1 MGWAVVI
8 FLLVQSFFLIPQGGL
23 EGFAAVPKLGSR
35 ITVPR
40 ELFTLWSIYALIG
53 YVVIRGTIRKP
64 PKCLFFGLF
73 LAWVAIQVIY
83 PTSYYFRQV
92 FFYINPFGLKIFHY
106 ILFFGLGWW
115 LLSGVL
121 TRRDV
126 RIIGTGL
133 VGIGLIHSMLVIAQW
148 AGHPPI
154 LWLPAKWIPVDP
166 KHVVGFVGN
175 TWHLAAYLAFIVP
188 LALDR
193 FPDDMWWANLL
204 VYLLF
209 GLALYYTK
217 STAAVI
223 AAVVGVL
230 AYGGRE
236 LFRGWKAFALVALI
250 IIIPTYIIA
259 VDRPGKFDWDRYY
272 IWKTT
277 LKMVAPP
284 GFRTEIQMV
293 KQDEKFL
300 PPATA
305 FAIGYGPSG
314 YQRVFPAMSG
324 RVNGNVYFNYQG
336 SGREYI
342 HSDGRR
348 QDLTKTAGYARPT
361 PTLHAHNEPLQVL
374 FEHGLIG
381 LLLVVGAV
389 WWFARRT
396 SHYLFLVEDSEVRRL
411 VGVLSAIGTH
421 SLLFQTFHVAQLAT
435 VAVVGAAGLFVLTEM

>member
-1 MGWAVVI
+1 MGWAVAI

-23 EGFAAVPKLGSR
+23 EGFAAVPKFGSR
-35 ITVPR
+35 IMVPR
-40 ELFTLWSIYALIG
+40 ELLTLWSIYALIG
-53 YVVIRGTIRKP
+53 YVVIRGTVRKP
-64 PKCLFFGLF
+64 PRCLFLGLF

-92 FFYINPFGLKIFHY
+92 FFYISPFGLKIFHY
-106 ILFFGLGWW
+106 ILFFSLGWW

-133 VGIGLIHSMLVIAQW
+133 VGIACLHALVVLSQW

-154 LWLPAKWIPVDP
+154 LWLPAKWQPVDP
-166 KHVVGFVGN
+166 KHVVGFIGN

-193 FPDDMWWANLL
+193 FPAWWANVF
-204 VYLLF
+204 VYLLI
-209 GLALYYTK
+209 GLALYYTR
-217 STAAVI
+217 STAAVM

-230 AYGGRE
+230 VYGGRE
-236 LFRGWKAFALVALI
+236 FIRGWKAFALVALVV
-250 IIIPTYIIA
+250 IIPTYVIA

-293 KQDEKFL
+293 KQDERFL
-300 PPATA
+300 PPASA

-324 RVNGNVYFNYQG
+324 QVNGNVYFNYRG
-336 SGREYI
+336 SGSENV
-342 HSDGRR
+342 
-348 QDLTKTAGYARPT
+348 KKVGYARPA

-374 FEHGLIG
+374 FEHGLVG
-381 LLLVVGAV
+381 LFLVAGAV
-389 WWFARRT
+389 WWFVRRT
-396 SHYLFLVEDSEVRRL
+396 RNYLGLFEDSEVRRL

-435 VAVVGAAGLFVLTEM
+435 VAVVGAAGLFVLTET